1 MWDLDHKNKGL
12 REGRE
17 LHYKE
22 HDGGGGNKG
31 ILVIKKGMV
40 LEQRVREE
48 GLSILQMQCQM

>member
-1 MWDLDHKNKGL
+1 ML

-22 HDGGGGNKG
+22 QDGEGRNKV
-31 ILVIKKGMV
+31 IFVIKKGMV